1 MAAASG
7 GVVWMFVN
15 GDHLFMSLNRGDT
28 WTERTL
34 PPGASNGYL
43 AFVSAGE
50 GWWLAPA
57 STGTQC
63 SFQRMTL
70 WKTDD
75 GAVTWRKLDVSGVDE
90 IRCKTGMAFSDPANG
105 FITATDG
112 TNPPAIYHSGD
123 AGRAWTLSR
132 PLQDPPGFTSTTGSA
147 LQAGNIADFGDVL
160 FADAGGS
167 VGGVPKRFVYR
178 STDRGATWSYASTA
192 FQGVAIVFL
201 TPSRWLQIVTPS
213 DSRETTDGGR
223 TWHFFASDYQQAAP
237 VAPQIAFGDANTGYA
252 TVRGSLQRTTDGGA
266 HWTALKTPGTQ

>member
-34 PPGASNGYL
+34 PSGASNGYL

-50 GWWLAPA
+50 GWWLAPV

-147 LQAGNIADFGDVL
+147 LPA
-160 FADAGGS
+160 S
-167 VGGVPKRFVYR
+167 V
-178 STDRGATWSYASTA
+178 A
-192 FQGVAIVFL
+192 
-201 TPSRWLQIVTPS
+201 
-213 DSRETTDGGR
+213 
-223 TWHFFASDYQQAAP
+223 
-237 VAPQIAFGDANTGYA
+237 
-252 TVRGSLQRTTDGGA
+252 
-266 HWTALKTPGTQ
+266 